1 MEPRLFADSLTARV
15 LPPKTP
21 QNPVRLVF
29 IGLIAIVFLIGS
41 VSKCIWLPGSVEPL
55 TLEQQSGA
63 FFVGLVYSQANRC
76 SDFAWC
82 SCFWRAVALEVDE

>member
-21 QNPVRLVF
+21 QKPVRLVF
-29 IGLIAIVFLIGS
+29 IGFIAMVFLIGS
-41 VSKCIWLPGSVEPL
+41 VSRCTWLLGPVRRL
-55 TLEQQSGA
+55 TLERQSGA
-63 FFVGLVYSQANRC
+63 FFVGLVYSQASRC

-82 SCFWRAVALEVDE
+82 SCFW